1 MRELNLFEPRELT
14 MDEMLVVG
22 GGADADRQVPDPS
35 HGDSQATI
43 DARERAAYP
52 CGTTYC

>member
-1 MRELNLFEPRELT
+1 MRELTVIETRELT
-14 MDEMLVVG
+14 MDEMLLVA

-43 DARERAAYP
+43 DARYP
-52 CGTTYC
+52 CGYTYC

>member
-1 MRELNLFEPRELT
+1 MCELMIETRELT
-14 MDEMLVVG
+14 MDEMLLVG

-43 DARERAAYP
+43 NGRLP
-52 CGTTYC
+52 CGGLT